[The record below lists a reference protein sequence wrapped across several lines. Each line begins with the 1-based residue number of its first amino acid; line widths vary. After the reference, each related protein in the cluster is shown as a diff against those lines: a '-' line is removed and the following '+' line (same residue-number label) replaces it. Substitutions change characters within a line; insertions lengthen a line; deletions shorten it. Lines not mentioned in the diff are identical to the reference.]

1 MVNIMKMKI
10 NLNDYVSPENETSFY
25 KGIPMEY
32 LDITRKI
39 LKSKGY
45 TCKIRYRGPRNKGI
59 DNRWRQLRQSNCL
72 KSNATSFTVYT
83 GV

>member
-1 MVNIMKMKI
+1 MKTVIDLKQ
-10 NLNDYVSPENETSFY
+10 YVSPEYEASFF
-25 KGIPMEY
+25 KGIPIEY

-59 DNRWRQLRQSNCL
+59 DTRSKFNRQSSCL
-72 KSNATSFTVYT
+72 KRNATTFTVY

>member
-1 MVNIMKMKI
+1 MKKVI
-10 NLNDYVSPENETSFY
+10 DLKEYESNSGETSFY
-25 KGIPMEY
+25 RGIPIEY
-32 LDITRKI
+32 LDVTRKI

-59 DNRWRQLRQSNCL
+59 DARSKFNRQSSCL
-72 KSNATSFTVYT
+72 KRNATTFTVY

>member
-1 MVNIMKMKI
+1 MKKVI
-10 NLNDYVSPENETSFY
+10 DLKQYVSPEYETSFY

-45 TCKIRYRGPRNKGI
+45 TCKIRYRGPRNKGN
-59 DNRWRQLRQSNCL
+59 DTRHWFLRKSNCL
-72 KSNATSFTVYT
+72 KSNATTFTVYT

>member
-1 MVNIMKMKI
+1 MKLVFDLKE
-10 NLNDYVSPENETSFY
+10 YVSPSHETSHY

-45 TCKIRYRGPRNKGI
+45 TCKVRYRGSRSNPQDTRHWFNKK
-59 DNRWRQLRQSNCL
+59 STCL
-72 KSNATSFTVYT
+72 KAFANTFTVYSN
-83 GV
+83 